1 MARQPQYSP
10 SRLGTYQTCPRQY
23 WYQYVRKLPR
33 RAWANQ
39 SFGISLHR
47 TLQQIHEKG
56 GPQALADGL
65 STLEASW
72 TGAGYASRDEEAEAL
87 SRGKEL
93 LARYYED
100 WSAQEGIP
108 ILLEKRMTAPY
119 KDVMLLGI
127 VDRVDRLADG
137 SLEIID
143 YKSGRMPETI
153 GHATAQQL
161 AIYHHLIETKLFETP
176 RRHSVHYLASN
187 ARVTLPFTTSAL
199 ADVLEGA
206 YETIRRLESDQRFAP
221 RPERHCHYCDY
232 ARTCEAADTAPPLE
246 D

>member
-23 WYQYVRKLPR
+23 WFQYVRKLPR

-47 TLQQIHEKG
+47 TLQQIHETG
-56 GPQALADGL
+56 GPQDLAEGL
-65 STLEASW
+65 STLESSW
-72 TGAGYASRDEEAEAL
+72 TGAGYSSRAEEESAL

-93 LARYYED
+93 LAQYYAD
-100 WSAQEGIP
+100 WSAQEGKP
-108 ILLEKRMTAPY
+108 ILLEKRLSAPY

-127 VDRVDRLADG
+127 IDRVDRHADQ

-143 YKSGRMPETI
+143 YKSGRMPQTI
-153 GHATAQQL
+153 GAATIQQL
-161 AIYHHLIETKLFETP
+161 AIYHHLIQARLEETP
-176 RRHSVHYLASN
+176 RRHSIHYLASN
-187 ARVTLPFTTSAL
+187 ARVTLPFTDDAL
-199 ADVLEGA
+199 EDVLEGA
-206 YETIRRLESDQRFAP
+206 YETIQRLKRDTRFET

-232 ARTCEAADTAPPLE
+232 ARHCEAADEAPPLE